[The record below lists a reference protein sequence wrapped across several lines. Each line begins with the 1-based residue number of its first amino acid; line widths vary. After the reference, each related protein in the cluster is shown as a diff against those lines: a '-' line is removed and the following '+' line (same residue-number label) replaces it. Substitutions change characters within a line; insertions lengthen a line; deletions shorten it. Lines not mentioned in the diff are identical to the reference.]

1 MTLKP
6 RKQDFLDLLPSSVVV
21 THQRRHGDA
30 RYLTFD
36 DGPNPQ
42 HTPRL
47 LDLLA
52 RHGIKAS
59 FFVVGQK
66 VERHPDIVARIV
78 AEGHMLGNHSY
89 SHWSFKPMT
98 QAGRLKEIRQ
108 TDELLQ
114 RYTGQA
120 VHRMRPP
127 AGQMAPA
134 LLWHFALNRRNLV
147 HWSYDSLDYQQPQ
160 HAELVARLLDTPP
173 APGDIIL
180 MHDDNGAAVDALAEA
195 IPVWLERGYTFLP
208 LAVDA

>member
-6 RKQDFLDLLPSSVVV
+6 RKQDFLDLLPPSLVV

-52 RHGIKAS
+52 MHGIKAS

-66 VERHPDIVARIV
+66 VERHPEIVARIA

-89 SHWSFKPMT
+89 SHWSFKPMS
-98 QAGRLKEIRQ
+98 QACRLKEIRQ
-108 TDELLQ
+108 TDELLEPH
-114 RYTGQA
+114 TGHPI
-120 VHRMRPP
+120 HRMRPP
-127 AGQMAPA
+127 AGHMAPA

-147 HWSYDSLDYQQPQ
+147 HWSYDSMDYQKPD
-160 HAELVARLLDTPP
+160 HDDLVARLLDTPP
-173 APGDIIL
+173 APGDIVL
-180 MHDDNGAAVDALAEA
+180 MHDDSGAAANALADV
-195 IPVWLERGYTFLP
+195 IPAWLERGYTFAPLP
-208 LAVDA
+208 VQA